1 MRFVRNLPWII
12 SGLFLILHG
21 FAHSPA
27 ILGSWNLVSLD
38 DVTRQPNFLLT
49 NAGDAM
55 LYVLGTIWFLAALS
69 FVIAG
74 IGVLRQS
81 AWWPMMMALALV
93 LSVPM
98 TMLWR
103 EDAFIGLIINGVLL
117 AIMGSWYLLGIR
129 EERQFA

>member
-12 SGLFLILHG
+12 GGLFLILHG
-21 FAHSPA
+21 FAHMPA
-27 ILGSWNLVSLD
+27 VFGSWNIATFD

-49 NAGDAM
+49 SAGDTM
-55 LYVLGTIWFLAALS
+55 IYVLGAVWFFAALS

-81 AWWPMMMALALV
+81 AWWPMMIALALV

-98 TMLWR
+98 TVLWR
-103 EDAFIGLIINGVLL
+103 EDAFAGLLINGVLL
-117 AIMGSWYLLGIR
+117 AAMGVWYLLGIR